1 MAGFL
6 GIFGSAQKKPPL
18 SAPLNKITAPFT
30 LINQTPHFATI
41 RLNKDF
47 IFKGQPVRLL
57 DSQSEALWYEYLY
70 ENHHLMLIKGRLR
83 DEYVVCQKLC
93 ETIICATE
101 AALSGDASHPFPE
114 TKFR

>member
-6 GIFGSAQKKPPL
+6 GFLGSSPKKPRIDFPKDT
-18 SAPLNKITAPFT
+18 AAPFA

-47 IFKGQPVRLL
+47 VFKGHPVRLL
-57 DSQSEALWYEYLY
+57 DSESEALWYEYLY
-70 ENHHLMLIKGRLR
+70 EHHHLMLIKGRLR

-93 ETIICATE
+93 ETIVCATE
-101 AALSGDASHPFPE
+101 LSRASESLGLAPDTSPS
-114 TKFR
+114 T